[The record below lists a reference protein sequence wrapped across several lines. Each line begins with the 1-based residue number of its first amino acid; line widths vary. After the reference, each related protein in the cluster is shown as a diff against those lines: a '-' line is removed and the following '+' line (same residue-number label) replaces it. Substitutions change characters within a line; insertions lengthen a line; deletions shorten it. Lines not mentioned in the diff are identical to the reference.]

1 MMHTFYV
8 NGRRTT
14 AKDARAHWLASA
26 TYRNAKKGT
35 RDQIWR
41 TAIHGDVSGNH
52 DPNGEVNHL
61 REAGIELR

>member
-14 AKDARAHWLASA
+14 AKDARAHWLAST
-26 TYRNAKKGT
+26 TYQNANKRT
-35 RDQIWR
+35 RGEIWH
-41 TAIHGDVSGNH
+41 TAVHGDICGNH
-52 DPNGEVNHL
+52 NPHGEVDHL